1 MNRRDL
7 ITLLGGAA
15 AWPVAARAQQPGLP
29 VIGFFHIGSPQ
40 ARANMVA
47 VFREGLRETGYVEG
61 QNVLIEYRW
70 AEGQYDRLPALAAD
84 LVHRQV
90 AVIVTPAA
98 TGAAIASKAA
108 TSTIPIVFAVADDPV
123 KYGLVDSFARPG
135 GNATGVSY
143 LSAEL
148 GPKRLGLLHDLAPNA
163 NLIGILTNP
172 NSPTA
177 EFALGELKA
186 AAQVLGQ
193 RLEILYASTSGEIDT
208 AFGILVQKK
217 VDALLIH
224 PDPTFTSRLVQIIT
238 LATLN
243 RIPAIY
249 QSREWT
255 EAGGLMSYGTS
266 IPEVYRLVGNYA
278 GRILKGEKPADLP
291 VVQPTKIE
299 FLINLQTAKALGL
312 TVSNQMQ
319 LRADEVIE

>member
-1 MNRRDL
+1 
-7 ITLLGGAA
+7 
-15 AWPVAARAQQPGLP
+15 
-29 VIGFFHIGSPQ
+29 
-40 ARANMVA
+40 
-47 VFREGLRETGYVEG
+47 
-61 QNVLIEYRW
+61 
-70 AEGQYDRLPALAAD
+70 
-84 LVHRQV
+84 
-90 AVIVTPAA
+90 
-98 TGAAIASKAA
+98 
-108 TSTIPIVFAVADDPV
+108 
-123 KYGLVDSFARPG
+123 
-135 GNATGVSY
+135 
-143 LSAEL
+143 
-148 GPKRLGLLHDLAPNA
+148 
-163 NLIGILTNP
+163 
-172 NSPTA
+172 
-177 EFALGELKA
+177 
-186 AAQVLGQ
+186 VLGQ